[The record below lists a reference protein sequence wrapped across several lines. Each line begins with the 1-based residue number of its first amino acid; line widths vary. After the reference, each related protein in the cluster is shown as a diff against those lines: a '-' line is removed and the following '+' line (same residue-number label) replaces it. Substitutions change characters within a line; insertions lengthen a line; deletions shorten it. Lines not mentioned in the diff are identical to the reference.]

1 MEAKIRLRQLH
12 QTGIIH
18 DYVKD
23 FTTLT
28 LEIHDLSDDDA
39 FVYFFDILKGWAK
52 IELNRWEVKYL
63 ATTITEAKD
72 LVDFSQREPSKS
84 RDPRKLNFERDGERS
99 MSTRNEAPRA
109 NAPKTDNVQ
118 RTPFNSGRDA
128 RPPNWVNGCFL
139 CDGPHAL

>member
-1 MEAKIRLRQLH
+1 MNTYMERGTCVMNTWDDFIRELKKQFYLENAMMEAKIRLRQLH

-72 LVDFSQREPSKS
+72 LVDFSQ
-84 RDPRKLNFERDGERS
+84 F
-99 MSTRNEAPRA
+99 M
-109 NAPKTDNVQ
+109 
-118 RTPFNSGRDA
+118 F
-128 RPPNWVNGCFL
+128 
-139 CDGPHAL
+139 